1 MPFSH
6 IYNNVNFKNNYSI
19 NLNKQIMNKVTLSVA
34 ALAALAPV
42 YAQAAEDELTEE
54 QKAAMIEAKKA
65 AIDEIRIKL
74 NAAANHIET
83 NDPNVKEEWLLELSK
98 ITVDMNKAYDDDKLL
113 EITDKQ
119 KKDWEAGIENAKSKA
134 DQAQKPYTAKAELET
149 AYSALEGLYNGAL
162 AEAGNT
168 TMYPYTSE
176 TKVAELKTYGVEA
189 IGDQIKGYDLTDT
202 KIVDEKVG
210 VLSKIKT
217 ATNKI
222 NTLKSKLKKDEDA
235 VKSNETAHAAV
246 VAAYET
252 AKANYLTQSQEAI
265 AKLPSANYKDWQD
278 KAVAELMEQ
287 YRIINDAKAQDDA
300 LYAKG
305 NSGTAKGKWATAIN
319 TANDEINTIVIGYVA
334 LMEAQ
339 EALNNDYAAKIKVQ
353 QDELNKIIAALG
365 KYNLL
370 ECNNDIKAAQ
380 DLIDN
385 LKKEIAEIYAKHEL
399 KNDKYGKIDEIET
412 AITTIDDNAGHT
424 WTAVIENYEAKVWM
438 DGEIDKLQQELNDAK
453 VAAEKLVSKDT
464 KYKPAGYF
472 STYATTIQTNIKT
485 LSTDVNTQFKNYRAV
500 WFKTNS
506 FGGRKG
512 TINTYKKNYETWTNK
527 SLVSYETAA
536 KNIVD
541 NQALLDK
548 LVETATDTN
557 VTVEGELDGVTYA
570 TKIATIKREIESIK
584 NAIKK
589 ANEKKNVEHKKL
601 MDTAAGITMSEKI
614 QELTDKYADYKS
626 VYDKNNAVK
635 AANNVLAQTQIR
647 IDAAQAILNEV
658 VADPTMGNQEQTIT
672 DKKAEYQG
680 KLNEIQATKTDA
692 KNTFNKIANNDK
704 ASDDLKKEAAAQAI
718 ATLANVDTELK
729 TLEEKVAK
737 LKEDALAAVANK
749 AAYDRIQAAI
759 DAANQAMTDALD
771 NVINP
776 RDHSSAL
783 QFYRDTMKGYKD
795 ALDKVQA
802 DADKDYADV
811 KAATNEEDLT
821 KRANTVKANAEKFAE
836 DVLVNENTY
845 ANQTSDLVILQ
856 NKWNEYYNNI
866 SEKDLSNKAAD
877 YLAELAK
884 ELEKINALKTTV
896 DNAFVK
902 GESAKQDADIQAQLK
917 AITDAVETIAKA
929 SKDNY
934 DANVDATNKAQND
947 DFLKVYEAANTTF
960 SEAIKTLNAFSSIK
974 NGALQTALDNLIE
987 THDAIYAY
995 ADKLRKLKSDE
1006 DADYNKYVL
1015 DTTDGVDDIY
1025 SAQRWIDDANKFNA
1039 EITDLIEN
1047 YQNTVNAEAKR
1058 LFENTIA
1065 SAKTAVASKK
1075 DEIKN
1080 FVYDEKADA
1089 FEDVE
1094 DVIADAEKVGNATD
1108 DKGNIIDKDY
1118 AIKVDTWMVTLD
1130 TELYT
1135 KLGNDVN
1142 KACQA
1147 EYDKL
1152 HGDAVKVYNDEKS
1165 KIEKFAYIDNAAYLQ
1180 ELADLKASTID
1191 YAEKNFWTSVYSIE
1205 KYVRPAIAQYFGTDE
1220 NTKNSD
1226 VYQRAANESAES
1238 TANLEAY
1245 GRIDKALNL
1254 LVSDFNDVVATI
1266 KTVIVAH
1273 QAGAVNAKIAEI
1285 ERALEA
1291 QRTEIEAW
1299 REAGSCDEN
1308 EETFNSFLSE
1318 KNRAGYPQM
1327 VDALKKLTVED
1338 EVALLNSIIDEVKE
1352 EYNQVAKTNL
1362 DLVKD
1367 YDAQI
1372 TKLYS
1377 DVESIEVKYNNSKED
1392 IFEGACSAFVA
1403 QEAAIAKVNS
1413 ELNAMYENTQVAD
1426 AKAAVD
1432 AAIESISGPLAQAE
1446 EWANYNAATLA
1457 FAGEEIQG
1465 LRGEYELIKADY
1477 EAKAEDGRILI
1488 YKDQLLYD
1496 LDNVAK
1502 AIPGWG
1508 SALYNE
1514 YNKQLTN
1521 DNVYSQLST
1530 QLTNYSASLEA
1541 AYERINGFTHR
1552 NKINGLDI
1560 INNTYSNLN
1569 KSIEKY
1575 GEQLEKD
1582 HNDVKLS
1589 SWGELNTKING
1600 LNSSI
1605 YDMEKNACTYE
1616 ANGALYDIQASV
1628 DKSLAIKSKS
1638 LYGGNRAAQLQ
1649 ADANEIDRLAVLAL
1663 SFNADAQDN
1672 SISNDIDGNDVRTKY
1687 EYGEYV
1693 YYYEININ
1701 YLEESYNGPSA
1712 WSILSERIAKLQA
1725 DAEKLAKDVVD
1736 LAYIVGDADNDKDV
1750 TVNDYSEVRG
1760 WILTAKKFTDVSEAQ
1775 RYAGDVDGDEK
1786 FTVADMTS
1794 ISNLIFY
1801 GTKEG
1806 PAAAAATRARAID
1819 ASADKITLANESEET
1834 TIFGKTIRMAINI
1847 DHSAAFSAGQM
1858 DITLPQGMKLAGQS
1872 LSDRANGHE
1881 LLANEISVGTY
1892 RLVASTVENHE
1903 FNGRNGA
1910 LIYLDVEVGSD
1921 YNGGDILV
1929 DNVIF
1934 SDTQA
1939 NRYYLTQ
1946 NGPIV
1951 PTGIDGIEAASVK
1964 ERIYSVGGQMMKAV
1978 KKGINIIV
1986 GENNK
1991 TQKVVK

>member
-1 MPFSH
+1 
-6 IYNNVNFKNNYSI
+6 
-19 NLNKQIMNKVTLSVA
+19 MNKVTLSVA

-42 YAQAAEDELTEE
+42 YAQAAEEELTDA

-65 AIDEIRIKL
+65 AIDEIRILL
-74 NAAANHIET
+74 NATANHIET

-98 ITVDMNKAYDDDKLL
+98 ITVEMNKDYDDDTLL
-113 EITDKQ
+113 EITDL
-119 KKDWEAGIENAKSKA
+119 KKETWKSRINDAQSKA
-134 DQAQKPYTAKAELET
+134 DQAQEPYTAKADLDN
-149 AYSALEGLYNGAL
+149 AYSALETLYKEAL
-162 AEAGNT
+162 AEAGDIT
-168 TMYPYTSE
+168 KYPYTSE
-176 TKVAELKTYGVEA
+176 TKVAELKKYGVEA

-202 KIVDEKVG
+202 KILDEKAG
-210 VLSKIKT
+210 VLKKIEK
-217 ATNKI
+217 ATINI
-222 NTLKSKLKKDEDA
+222 NTLKSNLQKDEDA

-246 VAAYET
+246 VEAYNT

-265 AKLPSANYKDWQD
+265 AKLPSANYKDWQE

-300 LYAKG
+300 LYAEK
-305 NSGTAKGKWATAIN
+305 NSGTAKGKWATVIN
-319 TANDEINTIVIGYVA
+319 TANVEINNIVIYYVA
-334 LMEAQ
+334 LMKAQ
-339 EALNNDYAAKIKVQ
+339 EALNNDYAAKIQEQ

-370 ECNNDIKAAQ
+370 ECNNDINAAQ
-380 DLIDN
+380 TLIDN

-399 KNDKYGKIDEIET
+399 KKDKYGNIDDIEK
-412 AITTIDDNAGHT
+412 AINTIDDNAGHT

-438 DGEIDKLQQELNDAK
+438 DGEIATLQQELNDAK
-453 VAAEKLVSKDT
+453 VAAEKLESKDT

-472 STYATTIQTNIKT
+472 SNYATTIIQTSIDK
-485 LSTDVNTQFKNYRAV
+485 LKTDVNTKYTEYKAVSFKDYNFAE
-500 WFKTNS
+500 S
-506 FGGRKG
+506 KG
-512 TINTYKKNYETWTNK
+512 TINTYKKNYETWTNR

-557 VTVEGELDGVTYA
+557 VTVGGELDGVTYA
-570 TKIATIKREIESIK
+570 TKITTIKDKIESIK
-584 NAIKK
+584 TAIKK

-601 MDTAAGITMSEKI
+601 MDTAAGITMSENI

-635 AANNVLAQTQIR
+635 AANNVLEQTQIR
-647 IDAAQAILNEV
+647 IDAVQAILNEV

-672 DKKAEYQG
+672 DKKAEHQATLDAI
-680 KLNEIQATKTDA
+680 KATKTDA
-692 KNTFNKIANNDK
+692 ENTFNKIASNDK

-729 TLEEKVAK
+729 TLEENVAT
-737 LKEDALAAVANK
+737 LKENAQAAVANK
-749 AAYDRIQAAI
+749 AAYDRIQTAI
-759 DAANQAMTDALD
+759 DAANQAMLDALD

-776 RDHSSAL
+776 LDHSAAL
-783 QFYRDTMKGYKD
+783 EFYRTTMKGYKD

-802 DADKDYADV
+802 DADKAYGDV

-821 KRANTVKANAEKFAE
+821 KKANAVKANAEKFAE

-845 ANQTSDLVILQ
+845 GNQTSDLAILQ
-856 NKWNEYYNNI
+856 AKWTEYYNKI
-866 SEKDLSNKAAD
+866 SDKDLSNKAAD

-902 GESAKQDADIQAQLK
+902 GESDKQDADIQAELK
-917 AITDAVETIAKA
+917 AITDAVEAIAKA

-947 DFLKVYEAANTTF
+947 DFLKVYEAANTKF

-1025 SAQRWIDDANKFNA
+1025 SAQTWIDKANTFNA
-1039 EITDLIEN
+1039 EIKDLIEG
-1047 YQNTVNAEAKR
+1047 YQNKVNAKAKE
-1058 LFENTIA
+1058 LFETTLTN
-1065 SAKTAVASKK
+1065 AKTAVASKK

-1089 FEDVE
+1089 FKDVE
-1094 DVIADAEKVGNATD
+1094 DVIAEAEKVGNATD

-1205 KYVRPAIAQYFGTDE
+1205 NYVRPAIAQYFGTDE

-1318 KNRAGYPQM
+1318 KNRDGYPQM
-1327 VDALKKLTVED
+1327 IAALKKLTVEQ
-1338 EVALLNSIIDEVKE
+1338 EVVALNAIIDEVKE
-1352 EYNQVAKTNL
+1352 EYNQVAKTDL
-1362 DLVKD
+1362 DKVKD

-1372 TKLYS
+1372 KKLYS
-1377 DVESIEVKYNNSKED
+1377 DVESIEVKYNNSKDD
-1392 IFEGACSAFVA
+1392 IFEGTCSAFVA

-1413 ELNAMYENTQVAD
+1413 DLNALYENTQVAD
-1426 AKAAVD
+1426 AKAAID
-1432 AAIESISGPLAQAE
+1432 AAIESISAPLAQAE
-1446 EWANYNAATLA
+1446 GWATYNAATQA
-1457 FAGEEIQG
+1457 FAGEEIQA

-1477 EAKAEDGRILI
+1477 EAKVEAGQILF

-1552 NKINGLDI
+1552 NKINGQDI

-1605 YDMEKNACTYE
+1605 YDMEKNACTFE

-1628 DKSLAIKSKS
+1628 DASLAIKSKS
-1638 LYGGNRAAQLQ
+1638 LYGGDRGSKLQ
-1649 ADANEIDRLAVLAL
+1649 DTGNEINRLAGLAI
-1663 SFNADAQDN
+1663 SFNEDAQDN
-1672 SISNDIDGNDVRTKY
+1672 SISNDIDGKDVRIKNV
-1687 EYGEYV
+1687 YGEYV
-1693 YYYEININ
+1693 YYYDLYIN
-1701 YLEESYNGPSA
+1701 YLEESYTGPSA

-1725 DAEKLAKDVVD
+1725 DAEQLANDVVE
-1736 LAYIVGDADNDKDV
+1736 LAYILGDADNDKRI
-1750 TVNDYSEVRG
+1750 TVNDYSEVRE
-1760 WILTAKKFTDVSEAQ
+1760 WILKAKKFEDVSEAK
-1775 RYAGDVDGDEK
+1775 RYAGDVNGDKE
-1786 FTVADMTS
+1786 FTVADMTG
-1794 ISNLIFY
+1794 ISNLIFH
-1801 GTKEG
+1801 GSVTG
-1806 PAAAAATRARAID
+1806 PQAGAPSRARAFD
-1819 ASADKITLANESEET
+1819 ASADQLTVANESENT
-1834 TIFGKTIRMAINI
+1834 TIFGKTVRMAINL
-1847 DHSAAFSAGQM
+1847 SNAETFTAGQM
-1858 DITLPQGMKLAGQS
+1858 DIILPQGMKLAGQE
-1872 LSDRANGHE
+1872 LSARANGHE
-1881 LLANEISVGTY
+1881 LLASELGNGAY
-1892 RLVASTVENHE
+1892 RMVASTVDNNA
-1903 FNGRNGA
+1903 FNGSNGA
-1910 LIYLDVEVGSD
+1910 LIFIDVEVGSD
-1921 YNGGDILV
+1921 YNGGNITI

-1934 SDTQA
+1934 SDAQA
-1939 NRYYLTQ
+1939 NSYYLSK

>member
-1 MPFSH
+1 
-6 IYNNVNFKNNYSI
+6 
-19 NLNKQIMNKVTLSVA
+19 MNKVTLSVA
-34 ALAALAPV
+34 AIAALAPV
-42 YAQAAEDELTEE
+42 YAQAAEEALTQE
-54 QKAAMIEAKKA
+54 QKDAMIAAKKA
-65 AIDEIRIKL
+65 VIDELRIKL
-74 NAAANHIET
+74 NAAANHIEA
-83 NDPNVKEEWLLELSK
+83 NDPNVKQEWLLELSK
-98 ITVDMNKAYDDDKLL
+98 IAGEMNEAYDDDKTL
-113 EITDKQ
+113 EITDSKKQ
-119 KKDWEAGIENAKSKA
+119 DWSSGIEDAQSKA
-134 DQAQKPYTAKAELET
+134 DQAQEPYTAKAELDK
-149 AYSALEGLYNGAL
+149 AYKALNDLYQGAL

-168 TMYPYTSE
+168 TKYPYTSE
-176 TKVAELKTYGVEA
+176 TKVAELKKYGVEA
-189 IGDQIKGYDLTDT
+189 IGDKIAGYDLTDT
-202 KIVDEKVG
+202 KILDEKSSVI
-210 VLSKIKT
+210 SDIKK
-217 ATNKI
+217 ATTKI
-222 NTLKSKLKKDEDA
+222 NTLKSNLQKDEDA

-246 VAAYET
+246 VDAYNT
-252 AKANYLTQSQEAI
+252 AKANYLAQTQEAV

-278 KAVAELMEQ
+278 EAVAKLMEQ
-287 YRIINDAKAQDDA
+287 YRIINDAMAQDEA
-300 LYAKG
+300 LYNKEPG
-305 NSGTAKGKWATAIN
+305 QSGTANGKWVTVIK
-319 TANDEINTIVIGYVA
+319 TANDEINSIVAGYVA

-339 EALNNDYAAKIKVQ
+339 EALNNDYAAKIKEQ
-353 QDELNKIIAALG
+353 QDRLDDISAALA
-365 KYNLL
+365 KYNLTD
-370 ECNNDIKAAQ
+370 CYADITAAQ
-380 DLIDN
+380 NSIN
-385 LKKEIAEIYAKHEL
+385 SLKEEIAGIYAKHEL
-399 KNDKYGKIDEIET
+399 KNDKDDKIDAIKT
-412 AITTIDDNAGHT
+412 AIDFIDDNAGHL
-424 WTAVIENYEAKVWM
+424 WTAVIANYEAKVWM
-438 DGEIDKLQQELNDAK
+438 DTEIAKLQTSLDAAK
-453 VAAEKLVSKDT
+453 EEATKLESKDK
-464 KYKPAGYF
+464 KYKPATYF
-472 STYATTIQTNIKT
+472 TNYVKTTIQANITKLSNTVKT
-485 LSTDVNTQFKNYRAV
+485 KYDQKTAANY
-500 WFKTNS
+500 KTNN
-506 FGGRKG
+506 FAGQLNP
-512 TINTYKKNYETWTNK
+512 INLDIRNYKTWTSK
-527 SLVSYETAA
+527 SLEAYEAA
-536 KNIVD
+536 VKNIAD

-548 LVETATDTN
+548 LVATATDTN
-557 VTVEGELDGVTYA
+557 VTIDGVLGGVTYA
-570 TKIATIKREIESIK
+570 TKIA
-584 NAIKK
+584 AIKADIAKINK
-589 ANEKKNVEHKKL
+589 AITTALGKKDSQHKKY
-601 MDTAAGITMSEKI
+601 MDDAAKITISEDIKK
-614 QELTDKYADYKS
+614 LTDMYPDYKS
-626 VYDKNNAVK
+626 AYDKNNAVK
-635 AANNVLAQTQIR
+635 AATNVLAETQIR
-647 IDAAQAILNEV
+647 IDAAQTILNEV
-658 VADPTMGNQEQTIT
+658 VADPTTMGNQEQAIK
-672 DKKAEYQG
+672 DKKADLQNTLA
-680 KLNEIQATKTDA
+680 KIQATKTDA
-692 KNTFNKIANNDK
+692 ENTFNKIATNDR
-704 ASDDLKKEAAAQAI
+704 ASDDVKKEAAAQAI

-729 TLEEKVAK
+729 ALEEQVAK
-737 LKEDALAAVANK
+737 LKEDAQAAVANK
-749 AAYDRIQAAI
+749 AAYDRIQTAI
-759 DAANQAMTDALD
+759 DAANQAMLDALN

-776 RDHSSAL
+776 LDHSAAL
-783 QFYRDTMKGYKD
+783 EFYRNTMKGYKD

-802 DADKDYADV
+802 DADKAYGDV

-821 KRANTVKANAEKFAE
+821 KNANAVKANAEKFAE

-845 ANQTSDLVILQ
+845 DNQTSDLAILQ
-856 NKWNEYYNNI
+856 AKWKEYYNNI
-866 SEKDLSNKAAD
+866 SDKDLSNKAAD

-917 AITDAVETIAKA
+917 AITDAVEAIAKA

-934 DANVDATNKAQND
+934 DANVDATNKAQHD
-947 DFLKVYEAANTTF
+947 DFLEVYTTANNKF
-960 SEAIKTLNAFSSIK
+960 SEAIKTLNDFSSIK

-987 THDAIYAY
+987 THDAIYEY

-1006 DADYNKYVL
+1006 DADYRKYVL

-1025 SAQRWIDDANKFNA
+1025 SAQTWIDEANKFNA
-1039 EITDLIEN
+1039 EIKDLIEG
-1047 YQNTVNAEAKR
+1047 YQNKVNAKAKE
-1058 LFENTIA
+1058 LFETTLTN
-1065 SAKTAVASKK
+1065 AKTAVASKK

-1094 DVIADAEKVGNATD
+1094 DVIADAENVGNATD

-1135 KLGNDVN
+1135 KLDNDVN

-1180 ELADLKASTID
+1180 KLADLKASTID

-1205 KYVRPAIAQYFGTDE
+1205 NCVRPAIAKYFGTDE
-1220 NTKNSD
+1220 KTKNSD

-1338 EVALLNSIIDEVKE
+1338 EVVELNAIIDEVKE

-1362 DLVKD
+1362 DSVKD
-1367 YDAQI
+1367 YDIQI
-1372 TKLYS
+1372 AKLYT
-1377 DVESIEVKYNNSKED
+1377 DVQAILDKYENSKVD
-1392 IFEGACSAFVA
+1392 IFEGTCSAFVA
-1403 QEAAIAKVNS
+1403 QEAAIAEINS

-1552 NKINGLDI
+1552 NKINGQDI

-1605 YDMEKNACTYE
+1605 YDMEKNACTFE
-1616 ANGALYDIQASV
+1616 ANGALYEIQNSV

-1693 YYYEININ
+1693 YYYDIYIN
-1701 YLEESYNGPSA
+1701 YLEDSYTGPSA

-1881 LLANEISVGTY
+1881 LLANEISGGTY

-1991 TQKVVK
+1991 THKVVK

>member
-1 MPFSH
+1 
-6 IYNNVNFKNNYSI
+6 
-19 NLNKQIMNKVTLSVA
+19 MNKVTLSVA
-34 ALAALAPV
+34 AIAALAPV
-42 YAQAAEDELTEE
+42 YAQAAEEELTQE

-98 ITVDMNKAYDDDKLL
+98 ITVKMNEAYGDDKLL

-168 TMYPYTSE
+168 TKYPYTSE

-222 NTLKSKLKKDEDA
+222 NTLKSKLQKDEDA

-438 DGEIDKLQQELNDAK
+438 DGEIDKLQNELNDAK
-453 VAAEKLVSKDT
+453 VAAEKLVSKDGN
-464 KYKPAGYF
+464 YKPAGYF
-472 STYATTIQTNIKT
+472 STYATTIQTDIKT

-512 TINTYKKNYETWTNK
+512 TINTYKKNYETWTEK
-527 SLVSYETAA
+527 SLASYETAA

-541 NQALLDK
+541 NQALYDK
-548 LVETATDTN
+548 LVKTATDTN
-557 VTVEGELDGVTYA
+557 VTVGGELDGVTYA

-584 NAIKK
+584 TAIKT
-589 ANEKKNVEHKKL
+589 ANGKKNVDHKKY
-601 MDTAAGITMSEKI
+601 MDKAAGITMGENI

-692 KNTFNKIANNDK
+692 ENTFNKIANNDK

-771 NVINP
+771 KVINP
-776 RDHSSAL
+776 LDRSAAL
-783 QFYRDTMKGYKD
+783 QFYRDTMKGYK
-795 ALDKVQA
+795 ANLDKVQT
-802 DADKDYADV
+802 DADKAYGDV
-811 KAATNEEDLT
+811 QAATNEEDLT
-821 KRANTVKANAEKFAE
+821 KKANAVKTNAEKFAE

-845 ANQTSDLVILQ
+845 ANQTSDLAILQ
-856 NKWNEYYNNI
+856 AKWTEYYNKI
-866 SEKDLSNKAAD
+866 SDKDLSNKAAD

-902 GESAKQDADIQAQLK
+902 GESAKQDADIQTELQ
-917 AITDAVETIAKA
+917 AITEAVEAIMKA
-929 SKDNY
+929 SNDNY
-934 DANVDATNKAQND
+934 DANVDATNKAQHD
-947 DFLKVYEAANTTF
+947 DFIAVYNTANTTF
-960 SEAIKTLNAFSSIK
+960 SEAIKTLNAFSNIK
-974 NGALQTALDNLIE
+974 NGALQTALDNLIK
-987 THDAIYAY
+987 THDDIYAY
-995 ADKLRKLKSDE
+995 ADKLRKLKANE
-1006 DADYNKYVL
+1006 DTDYNKYVS
-1015 DTTDGVDDIY
+1015 DKTDGVNDIY
-1025 SAQRWIDDANKFNA
+1025 SSKPWIDKANQFNA
-1039 EITDLIEN
+1039 EIKDLIEN
-1047 YQNTVNAEAKR
+1047 YQNTVNAKAKE

-1065 SAKTAVASKK
+1065 SAKAAVANKK

-1080 FVYDEKADA
+1080 FVYSGKTNA
-1089 FEDVE
+1089 FKDVE
-1094 DVIADAEKVGNATD
+1094 DVIAEAEKVGNATD

-1118 AIKVDTWMVTLD
+1118 AIKVDGWMVTLD

-1165 KIEKFAYIDNAAYLQ
+1165 NIEKFAYIDNAAYLQ
-1180 ELADLKASTID
+1180 DLADLKASTID

-1205 KYVRPAIAQYFGTDE
+1205 NNVRPAIAQYFGTDE

-1318 KNRAGYPQM
+1318 KTRAGYPQM

-1362 DLVKD
+1362 DAVKD
-1367 YDAQI
+1367 YDIQI
-1372 TKLYS
+1372 AKLYT
-1377 DVESIEVKYNNSKED
+1377 DVQAILDKYENSKVD
-1392 IFEGACSAFVA
+1392 IFEGTCSAFVA
-1403 QEAAIAKVNS
+1403 QEAAIANINS

-1508 SALYNE
+1508 SPLYNE

-1552 NKINGLDI
+1552 NKINGQDI
-1560 INNTYSNLN
+1560 INNTYSNL
-1569 KSIEKY
+1569 KTSIVKY
-1575 GEQLEKD
+1575 GEQLDND

-1589 SWGELNTKING
+1589 SWGELNSNING
-1600 LNSSI
+1600 LNTSI
-1605 YDMEKNACTYE
+1605 YDMEKKACTFE

-1628 DKSLAIKSKS
+1628 DASLAIKSKS
-1638 LYGGNRAAQLQ
+1638 LYGGDRGTKLQ
-1649 ADANEIDRLAVLAL
+1649 DTGNEINRLAGLAI
-1663 SFNADAQDN
+1663 SFNEDAQDN
-1672 SISNDIDGNDVRTKY
+1672 SISNDIDGKDVRIKNV
-1687 EYGEYV
+1687 YGEYV
-1693 YYYEININ
+1693 YYYDLYIN
-1701 YLEESYNGPSA
+1701 YLEESYTGPSA

-1725 DAEKLAKDVVD
+1725 DAEQLAKDVVE
-1736 LAYIVGDADNDKDV
+1736 LAYIVGDADNDKLV

-1760 WILTAKKFTDVSEAQ
+1760 WILTAKKFEDVSEAQ

-1834 TIFGKTIRMAINI
+1834 TIFGKTVRMAINI

-1881 LLANEISVGTY
+1881 LLANEISGGTY

-1991 TQKVVK
+1991 THKVVK

>member
-1 MPFSH
+1 
-6 IYNNVNFKNNYSI
+6 
-19 NLNKQIMNKVTLSVA
+19 MNKVTLSVA

-42 YAQAAEDELTEE
+42 YAQAAEEELTQE
-54 QKAAMIEAKKA
+54 QKDAMIAAKKA
-65 AIDEIRIKL
+65 VIDELRIKL
-74 NAAANHIET
+74 NAAANHIEA

-98 ITVDMNKAYDDDKLL
+98 ITVEMNKAYDDDEIL
-113 EITDKQ
+113 EISDLKKQ
-119 KKDWEAGIENAKSKA
+119 TWSSGIENAQSKA
-134 DQAQKPYTAKAELET
+134 DQAQKPYNAKAALDD
-149 AYSALEGLYNGAL
+149 AYNTLNTLYQDALK
-162 AEAGNT
+162 EAGNT
-168 TMYPYTSE
+168 TKYPYTSE

-189 IGDQIKGYDLTDT
+189 IGDKIAGYDLTDT
-202 KIVDEKVG
+202 KIVDEKSS
-210 VLSKIKT
+210 VLSDIKK
-217 ATNKI
+217 ATTKI
-222 NTLKSKLKKDEDA
+222 NTLKKNLQKDEDE
-235 VKSNETAHAAV
+235 VSSNETAHDAV

-252 AKANYLTQSQEAI
+252 AKANYLAQTQEAI
-265 AKLPSANYKDWQD
+265 AKLPSANYKDWQEE
-278 KAVAELMEQ
+278 AVAKLMEQ

-300 LYAKG
+300 LYADGK
-305 NSGTAKGKWATAIN
+305 SGTAKGKWVTVIN
-319 TANDEINTIVIGYVA
+319 TANDEINYIVAGYVA

-339 EALNNDYAAKIKVQ
+339 EALNNDYAAKIKEQ
-353 QDELNKIIAALG
+353 QDELDRISGELA
-365 KYNLL
+365 KYSLTDCL
-370 ECNNDIKAAQ
+370 ADITAAQ
-380 DLIDN
+380 NSIN
-385 LKKEIAEIYAKHEL
+385 SLKEEIAGIYAKHEL
-399 KNDKYGKIDEIET
+399 KNDKYGKIDEIKS
-412 AITTIDDNAGHT
+412 AIAVIDDNAGHT
-424 WTAVIENYEAKVWM
+424 WQAVIENYEAKVWM
-438 DGEIDKLQQELNDAK
+438 DGEIEKLQSSLEAAK
-453 VAAEKLVSKDT
+453 EEAAKLESKDK
-464 KYKPAGYF
+464 KYKPATYF
-472 STYATTIQTNIKT
+472 TNYVKNTILANITKLSNTVKT
-485 LSTDVNTQFKNYRAV
+485 QYDKKTAANY
-500 WFKTNS
+500 KTNN
-506 FGGRKG
+506 FEGQKRP
-512 TINTYKKNYETWTNK
+512 INTYIRNYKTWTEK
-527 SLVSYETAA
+527 SLEQYEKAV
-536 KNIVD
+536 KNIDD

-548 LVETATDTN
+548 LVATATDTN
-557 VTVEGELDGVTYA
+557 VTIDGVLGGVTYA
-570 TKIATIKREIESIK
+570 TKIAAIEKDIAKINTAVTTALGKKDSQHK
-584 NAIKK
+584 QYMDKAAAIP
-589 ANEKKNVEHKKL
+589 
-601 MDTAAGITMSEKI
+601 MSEDI
-614 QELTDKYADYKS
+614 QKLTDMYPDYKS
-626 VYDKNNAVK
+626 AYDKNNAVK
-635 AANNVLAQTQIR
+635 AATNVLAETQIR
-647 IDAAQAILNEV
+647 IDAAQTILNEV
-658 VADPTMGNQEQTIT
+658 VADPTMGNQEQAIA
-672 DKKAEYQG
+672 DKKTELQN
-680 KLNEIQATKTDA
+680 KLDAIQATKTDA
-692 KNTFNKIANNDK
+692 ENTFNRTATNDR
-704 ASDDLKKEAAAQAI
+704 ASDDVKKEAAAQAI

-729 TLEEKVAK
+729 ALEEQVAK
-737 LKEDALAAVANK
+737 LKEDAQAAVANK

-759 DAANQAMTDALD
+759 DAANQAMLDALD

-776 RDHSSAL
+776 LDHSAAL
-783 QFYRDTMKGYKD
+783 EFYRNTMKGYKD

-802 DADKDYADV
+802 DADKAYGDV

-821 KRANTVKANAEKFAE
+821 KRANAVKANSEKFAE

-845 ANQTSDLVILQ
+845 FNQTSDLVILQ

-902 GESAKQDADIQAQLK
+902 GESAKQDADIQAELK
-917 AITDAVETIAKA
+917 AITDAVEAIAKA

-934 DANVDATNKAQND
+934 DANVDATNKAQHD

-1065 SAKTAVASKK
+1065 SAKKAVASKK

-1089 FEDVE
+1089 FKDVE

-1205 KYVRPAIAQYFGTDE
+1205 NYVRPAIAQYFGTDE

-1362 DLVKD
+1362 DAVKD
-1367 YDAQI
+1367 YDIRIA
-1372 TKLYS
+1372 KLYT
-1377 DVESIEVKYNNSKED
+1377 DVQAILDKYENSKVD
-1392 IFEGACSAFVA
+1392 IFEGTCSAFVA
-1403 QEAAIAKVNS
+1403 QEAAIAKINS

-1552 NKINGLDI
+1552 NKINGQDI
-1560 INNTYSNLN
+1560 INNTYSNLK

-1693 YYYEININ
+1693 YYYDIYIN
-1701 YLEESYNGPSA
+1701 YLEESYTGPSA

-1834 TIFGKTIRMAINI
+1834 TIFGKTVRMAINI

-1881 LLANEISVGTY
+1881 LLANEISGGTY

>member
-1 MPFSH
+1 
-6 IYNNVNFKNNYSI
+6 
-19 NLNKQIMNKVTLSVA
+19 MNKVTLSVA
-34 ALAALAPV
+34 AIAALAPV
-42 YAQAAEDELTEE
+42 YAQAAEEELTQE

-98 ITVDMNKAYDDDKLL
+98 ITVEMNKAYDDDEIL
-113 EITDKQ
+113 EITDLQKQ
-119 KKDWEAGIENAKSKA
+119 TWSNGIEDAQSKA
-134 DQAQKPYTAKAELET
+134 DEAQKPYTAKAELDK
-149 AYSALEGLYNGAL
+149 AYKALNDLYQGAL

-168 TMYPYTSE
+168 TKYPYTSE
-176 TKVAELKTYGVEA
+176 TKVAELKKYGVEA
-189 IGDQIKGYDLTDT
+189 IGDKIAGYDLTDT
-202 KIVDEKVG
+202 KILDEKSS
-210 VLSKIKT
+210 VLSDIKK
-217 ATNKI
+217 ATTKI
-222 NTLKSKLKKDEDA
+222 NTLKSNLKKDEDA

-246 VAAYET
+246 VDAYNT
-252 AKANYLTQSQEAI
+252 AKANYLAQTQEAI

-278 KAVAELMEQ
+278 KAVAKLMEQ
-287 YRIINDAKAQDDA
+287 YRIINDAMAQDEA
-300 LYAKG
+300 LYNKEPG
-305 NSGTAKGKWATAIN
+305 QSGTANGKWVTVIN
-319 TANDEINTIVIGYVA
+319 TANDEINSIVAGYVA

-339 EALNNDYAAKIKVQ
+339 EALNNDYAAKIKEQ
-353 QDELNKIIAALG
+353 QDELDRISGELA
-365 KYNLL
+365 KYSLTDCL
-370 ECNNDIKAAQ
+370 ADITAAQ
-380 DLIDN
+380 NSIN
-385 LKKEIAEIYAKHEL
+385 SLKEEIAGIYAKHEL
-399 KNDKYGKIDEIET
+399 KNDKYGKIDEIKS
-412 AITTIDDNAGHT
+412 AIAVIDDNACHT
-424 WTAVIENYEAKVWM
+424 WQAVIDNYEAKVWM
-438 DGEIDKLQQELNDAK
+438 EGEIEKLQSALEAAK
-453 VAAEKLVSKDT
+453 EEAAKLESKDK
-464 KYKPAGYF
+464 KYKPATYF
-472 STYATTIQTNIKT
+472 TNYVKNTIQANITKLSNTVKT
-485 LSTDVNTQFKNYRAV
+485 QYDKKTAANFK
-500 WFKTNS
+500 KNS
-506 FGGRKG
+506 FAGQRNP
-512 TINTYKKNYETWTNK
+512 INTYISNYKTWTKK
-527 SLVSYETAA
+527 SLEQYEKAV
-536 KNIVD
+536 KNIAD

-548 LVETATDTN
+548 LVATATDTN
-557 VTVEGELDGVTYA
+557 VTIDGVLGGVTYA
-570 TKIATIKREIESIK
+570 TKIAAIEKDIKSI
-584 NAIKK
+584 NTAITTALGKK
-589 ANEKKNVEHKKL
+589 DAQHKQY
-601 MDTAAGITMSEKI
+601 MDKAAAITMSSEDIKN
-614 QELTDKYADYKS
+614 LTDMYPDYKS
-626 VYDKNNAVK
+626 AYDKNNAVK
-635 AANNVLAQTQIR
+635 AATNVLAQTQKR
-647 IDAAQAILNEV
+647 IDAAQVVLDGV
-658 VADPTMGNQEQTIT
+658 VADATMGNQEQAIA
-672 DKKAEYQG
+672 DKKTELQN
-680 KLNEIQATKTDA
+680 KLDAIQATKTDA
-692 KNTFNKIANNDK
+692 ENTFNRTATNDR
-704 ASDDLKKEAAAQAI
+704 ASDDVKKEAAAQAI

-729 TLEEKVAK
+729 ALEEQVAK
-737 LKEDALAAVANK
+737 LKEDAQAAVANK

-776 RDHSSAL
+776 LDHSAAL
-783 QFYRDTMKGYKD
+783 QFYRDTMKSYK
-795 ALDKVQA
+795 ANLDKVKA

-821 KRANTVKANAEKFAE
+821 KRANAVKANAEKFAE

-845 ANQTSDLVILQ
+845 ANQTSYLDILQ
-856 NKWNEYYNNI
+856 DKWTTYYNTI
-866 SEKDLSNKAAD
+866 SDKDLSNAAKG

-902 GESAKQDADIQAQLK
+902 GESAKQDADIQAEWK
-917 AITDAVETIAKA
+917 AITEAVEAIMKA
-929 SKDNY
+929 SNDNY
-934 DANVDATNKAQND
+934 DDNVDATNTAQHD
-947 DFLKVYEAANTTF
+947 DFIAVYNTANTTF
-960 SEAIKTLNAFSSIK
+960 SEAIKTLNAFSNIK
-974 NGALQTALDNLIE
+974 NGALQTALDNLIS
-987 THDAIYAY
+987 THDAIYEY
-995 ADKLRKLKSDE
+995 ADKLRNLLAKEDE
-1006 DADYNKYVL
+1006 DYNKYVS

-1039 EITDLIEN
+1039 AITDLIEN

-1065 SAKTAVASKK
+1065 SAKEAVASKK
-1075 DEIKN
+1075 DEIEN
-1080 FVYDEKADA
+1080 FVYDGKANA

-1191 YAEKNFWTSVYSIE
+1191 YAESNFWTSVYSIE
-1205 KYVRPAIAQYFGTDE
+1205 NYVRPAIAKYFGTDE

-1226 VYQRAANESAES
+1226 VYQRASNESAES

-1245 GRIDKALNL
+1245 DRIDKALNL

-1285 ERALEA
+1285 ERELEA

-1299 REAGSCDEN
+1299 KEAGSCDEN

-1362 DLVKD
+1362 DAVKD
-1367 YDAQI
+1367 YDIMIA
-1372 TKLYS
+1372 KLYT
-1377 DVESIEVKYNNSKED
+1377 DVQAILDKYENSKVD
-1392 IFEGACSAFVA
+1392 IFEGTCSAFVA
-1403 QEAAIAKVNS
+1403 QEAAIANINS

-1552 NKINGLDI
+1552 NKINGQDI

-1693 YYYEININ
+1693 YYYDIYIN
-1701 YLEESYNGPSA
+1701 YLEDSYTGPSA

-1881 LLANEISVGTY
+1881 LLANEISGGTY